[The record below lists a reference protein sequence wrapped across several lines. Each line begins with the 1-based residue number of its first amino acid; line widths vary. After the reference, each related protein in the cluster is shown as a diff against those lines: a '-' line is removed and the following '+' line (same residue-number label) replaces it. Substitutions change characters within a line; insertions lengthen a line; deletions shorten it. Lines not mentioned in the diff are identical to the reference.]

1 MVSLSLSFTRERFR
15 ARGPEMLRD
24 HRLGGDRRYL
34 KLSRGSAHPEA
45 ACVIRIN
52 TRHVARCIYSL
63 LAPRVRGSLCA
74 CMQRR
79 ARQAHNIMHRR
90 YCAACALV
98 TVTSS
103 GTTFLT
109 LARVPAALGAHTYT
123 HAQSFSSLSFLRQ
136 HHYPFPLPIYTPVP
150 PPFFFSL
157 SFSQRGLGWGTNNA
171 RVRAKSASRIVV
183 PRVVPPVVHRNYLTM
198 INEARGNIMLR
209 ITQVTFMIKLLLLQV
224 GVQ

>member
-1 MVSLSLSFTRERFR
+1 MRVRAQPRPILSTTWNRLERASGDCGIATWSLSFSLERERTRFR

-52 TRHVARCIYSL
+52 TRHVARYIYSL
-63 LAPRVRGSLCA
+63 LAPRVRGGLCA

-109 LARVPAALGAHTYT
+109 LARVPAALGATRARTHTQT
-123 HAQSFSSLSFLRQ
+123 ALLLPPPASL
-136 HHYPFPLPIYTPVP
+136 PFPFTYLYPGSSTVFP
-150 PPFFFSL
+150 L
-157 SFSQRGLGWGTNNA
+157 SRSTDVA
-171 RVRAKSASRIVV
+171 V
-183 PRVVPPVVHRNYLTM
+183 
-198 INEARGNIMLR
+198 
-209 ITQVTFMIKLLLLQV
+209 
-224 GVQ
+224 